1 MRNLFPKLRDFEKN
15 DIGVAFMSHL
25 VRSAKTLASD
35 LKTVIRKIAYAP
47 LKIQNLFL
55 KGFKSREDGL
65 VAKKNLN

>member
-1 MRNLFPKLRDFEKN
+1 
-15 DIGVAFMSHL
+15 MSHL